1 MLQKEVQMKP
11 RFLRILNSIII
22 ILTVFIVS
30 GCNSNNTIQNLDN
43 KTQKTTITFAAIEAQ
58 HAEYAALISEFE
70 VQNPDID
77 VKFVNLAVDPS
88 NMSGFATQADAI
100 ALPVVPVGSDAYN
113 YLDIQPLAETDT
125 NYDQGQYLP
134 GIMEGCQVDERQIGL
149 PYTASLQVIYYNRD
163 IFDAAGIAYPQ
174 PDWTWEE
181 FRLNTINLT
190 RRNGQEVEQYGFVN
204 LSSMVRLLGTM
215 LNRDLMISDE
225 EEKAGAL
232 EKTLNSYLNL
242 VQLGYVRVPQNGEYP
257 GDLESLIYD
266 GKAAMWLDGLF
277 RLEDYRN
284 VLGEQ
289 IGFLPVP
296 EGTRATARCLAIS
309 AGSQQPQA
317 VWRLIKYLSEQNGPF
332 VLPNE
337 LPAYQEMIQNNVNWQ
352 SFSDEEQAVLKAA
365 LDNAWYGTHWLFTT
379 LNLEFDNVL
388 TDQNDMNSML
398 LSVLQLNPPE
408 LEGPIEPQFAFEV
421 RSTPDDIPPGAVF
434 IKFHGSY
441 LNREVREVLVN
452 EFNQSQSDYYIYTNV
467 SLEDADCFIDSSR
480 YTKNHP
486 EAYYP
491 LTPLLEGDAESMALA
506 ADLPPGVLETTRLNG
521 EILGIP
527 LFTLAYATYYNPVLL
542 EQAGL
547 EPPPDD
553 WTFSEFW
560 EYTQAATQDGIYGF
574 GLGSPALVV
583 IYDSMNSPLI
593 DENGEVPVFLFNT
606 PEVKQTT
613 EFLLKM
619 QYEGVIPELDID
631 MGDKYWTWRKN
642 ILSDKAVF
650 WMSSMDDYLNE
661 ELKYEPGMLP
671 IPGYIPNYS
680 LTSFPSFFI
689 SKNSSVPEGCWEW
702 FTHFSAN
709 PAIYS
714 WIPLRNSVRNSPEYE
729 ALVGI
734 DMASLYRKIID
745 QMKVTP
751 IDEKSRDTSYFTT
764 GPYFWFQTTIGALK
778 YGEDLDIPLQ
788 TVQFKSEAYL
798 TCMLNMDG
806 TPGEN
811 YQTCMKL
818 VDPDS

>member
-11 RFLRILNSIII
+11 KSLIILNSIII

-58 HAEYAALISEFE
+58 RAEYAALIAEFE

-88 NMSGFATQADAI
+88 NMIGFATQADAI
-100 ALPVVPVGSDAYN
+100 ALPVVPVGSDAYT
-113 YLDIQPLAETDT
+113 YLDIQPLAETDSSF
-125 NYDQGQYLP
+125 DQGGYLP
-134 GIMEGCQVDERQIGL
+134 GIMDGCQVDERQIGL

-181 FRLNTINLT
+181 FRLKAINLT
-190 RRNGQEVEQYGFVN
+190 KRNGQEVEQYGFVN

-232 EKTLNSYLNL
+232 EKTLSSYLNL
-242 VQLGYVRVPQNGEYP
+242 VQLGYVRVPQAGEYP
-257 GDLESLIYD
+257 EDLESLIYD

-284 VLGEQ
+284 ALGEQ
-289 IGFLPVP
+289 IGILPVP

-309 AGSQQPQA
+309 AGSVQPQA
-317 VWRLIKYLSEQNGPF
+317 AWRLIKYLSEQDGPF

-337 LPAYQEMIQNNVNWQ
+337 FSAHKAQFQNNVNRQ

-365 LDNAWYGTHWLFTT
+365 LDNAWYGTHWLFAT
-379 LNLEFDNVL
+379 LNQEFDNVL
-388 TDQNDMNSML
+388 ADQKDLKTTL
-398 LSVLQLNPPE
+398 LSVLQLTPPE
-408 LEGPIEPQFAFEV
+408 QEESFEPPFAFEV
-421 RSTPDDIPPGAVF
+421 RSTPDDIPPGAAHV
-434 IKFHGSY
+434 KFSGGY
-441 LNREVREVLVN
+441 QLNSEVLEAMLK
-452 EFNQSQSDYYIYTNV
+452 EFNQSQSNYYIDRNV
-467 SLEDADCFIDSSR
+467 SQEEADCFIGYQSE
-480 YTKNHP
+480 NHP
-486 EAYYP
+486 ETYYP
-491 LTPLLEGDAESMALA
+491 LTPLIEGDAESIALVG
-506 ADLPPGVLETTRLNG
+506 DLPANVLESTRYNG

-527 LFTLAYATYYNPVLL
+527 LTTLTIVMYYDPVLL

-547 EPPPDD
+547 EPPSAD
-553 WTFSEFW
+553 WTFTEFW
-560 EYTQAATQDGIYGF
+560 EYVQSAKQEGIYGF
-574 GLGSPALVV
+574 GLGPGAIKMIFDTMNTPWGDESGDVP
-583 IYDSMNSPLI
+583 IYS
-593 DENGEVPVFLFNT
+593 FNT

-613 EFLLKM
+613 KFLLKM

-631 MGDKYWTWRKN
+631 IGDKYWTWRQN
-642 ILSDKAVF
+642 ILSGKTAF
-650 WMSSMDDYLNE
+650 WMNITTSYLNE
-661 ELKYEPGMLP
+661 ELKYEPGILP
-671 IPGYIPNYS
+671 LPGYTQKPTIDGV
-680 LTSFPSFFI
+680 LTFFI
-689 SKNSSVPEGCWEW
+689 SKNSSYPIGCWDW
-702 FTHFSAN
+702 FKYFSGN
-709 PAIYS
+709 PSVYQG
-714 WIPLRNSVRNSPEYE
+714 IPLRSSILNSSDYE
-729 ALVGI
+729 MVVGTE
-734 DMASLYRKIID
+734 MASLYRNIID
-745 QMKVTP
+745 QLAETP
-751 IDEKSRDTSYFTT
+751 IEEKGRDTAYLKT
-764 GPYFWFQTTIGALK
+764 GPEFWFLTTLGELK
-778 YGEDLDIPLQ
+778 YGEGLDIPLQ

>member
-1 MLQKEVQMKP
+1 MKHSRAFDKIRIKRVFLSILFISMLLSACKP
-11 RFLRILNSIII
+11 QPDESENITR
-22 ILTVFIVS
+22 
-30 GCNSNNTIQNLDN
+30 
-43 KTQKTTITFAAIEAQ
+43 TTLTFAAIESQ
-58 HAEYAALISEFE
+58 RTEYEALITAFE
-70 VQNPDID
+70 AENPDID
-77 VKFVNLAVDPS
+77 VQFVNLAVDSS
-88 NMSGFATQADAI
+88 NMSGFASQADAI
-100 ALPVVPVGSDAYN
+100 ALPVVPVGADAYT
-113 YLDIQPLAETDT
+113 YLDIQPLAETDSSF
-125 NYDQGQYLP
+125 NPAEYLP
-134 GIMEGCQVDERQIGL
+134 GVIEGCVVDERQIGL
-149 PYTASLQVIYYNRD
+149 PYTASLQVIYYNRV
-163 IFDAAGIAYPQ
+163 IFDEAGVAYPP

-190 RRNGQEVEQYGFVN
+190 KKNGQEVEQFGFVN
-204 LSSMVRLLGTM
+204 LSSMPRLLGTM

-225 EEKAGAL
+225 EEKADAL
-232 EKTLNSYLNL
+232 ENTLSSYLNL

-289 IGFLPVP
+289 VGFMPVP

-317 VWRLIKYLSEQNGPF
+317 AWRLIRYLSGQDGPF

-337 LPAYQEMIQNNVNWQ
+337 FPAYSAQLQNNANWQ
-352 SFSDEEQAVLKAA
+352 SFNENEQAVLKAG
-365 LDNAWYGTHWLFTT
+365 LDNAWYGTHWLFAA
-379 LNLEFDNVL
+379 LNQEFDNVL
-388 TDQNDMNSML
+388 AGESDLNSML
-398 LSVLQLNPPE
+398 LSVLQYSPPE
-408 LEGPIEPQFAFEV
+408 TKEPFEPQFAIQV

-434 IKFHGSY
+434 VKFHPSS
-441 LNREVREVLVN
+441 LNREVLEEMVN
-452 EFNQSQSDYYIYTNV
+452 EFNQNQTDYYIYTNV
-467 SLEDADCFIDSSR
+467 AQEEADCFIDSSQ
-480 YTKNHP
+480 YIKYQP

-506 ADLPPGVLETTRLNG
+506 ADLPPGALETTQHNG

-527 LFTLAYATYYNPVLL
+527 LFILAYATYYNPVLL

-547 EPPPDD
+547 EPPSAD
-553 WTFSEFW
+553 WTFAEFW
-560 EYTQAATQDGIYGF
+560 QYAQAATQNEVYGF

-593 DENGEVPVFLFNT
+593 DESGEVPVFLFNT

-631 MGDKYWTWRKN
+631 MGDKYWTWRQI
-642 ILSDKAVF
+642 ILSGKAVF

-671 IPGYIPNYS
+671 LPGYIPKYS
-680 LTSFPSFFI
+680 LTSSPSFFI
-689 SKNSSVPEGCWEW
+689 SKNSSDPKGCWEW
-702 FTHFSAN
+702 FKYFSPN
-709 PAIYS
+709 PAIYR

-729 ALVGI
+729 MLVGT

-745 QMKVTP
+745 QMEVKP
-751 IDEKSRDTSYFTT
+751 FEEKGRDTSYLTT

-778 YGEDLDIPLQ
+778 YGEDLNAPLQ
-788 TVQFKSEAYL
+788 NVQFKSEAYL

-811 YQTCMKL
+811 YQACMKL

>member
-1 MLQKEVQMKP
+1 MKP
-11 RFLRILNSIII
+11 KFLRILNSIII
-22 ILTVFIVS
+22 IITVFIVS
-30 GCNSNNTIQNLDN
+30 GCNSNDTIQNLDD

-58 HAEYAALISEFE
+58 HAEYAALIAEFE

-88 NMSGFATQADAI
+88 NMIGFATQADAI
-100 ALPVVPVGSDAYN
+100 ALPVVPVGSDAYT

-215 LNRDLMISDE
+215 LNRDLKISDE

-232 EKTLNSYLNL
+232 EKTLSSYLNL
-242 VQLGYVRVPQNGEYP
+242 IQQGYVRIVQADEYP
-257 GDLESLIYD
+257 GDLETIIRE

-277 RLEDYRN
+277 QLDAYRN
-284 VLGEQ
+284 ALGKQ
-289 IGFLPVP
+289 ISFLPVP
-296 EGTRATARCLAIS
+296 EGGRASARCVAIS

-317 VWRLIKYLSEQNGPF
+317 AWRWIRFLSEQDGPY

-337 LPAYQEMIQNNVNWQ
+337 LPAYQEMVQKNVNWH
-352 SFSDEEQAVLKAA
+352 SFSEDERAVLQTA
-365 LDNAWYGTHWLFTT
+365 LDKSWYGTHWLFAT
-379 LNLEFDNVL
+379 LNQEFDNVL
-388 TDQNDMNSML
+388 ADQNDLNSML
-398 LSVLQLNPPE
+398 STVLQYSPPE
-408 LEGPIEPQFAFEV
+408 PEEPFEPQFAIQV
-421 RSTPDDIPPGAVF
+421 LSTPDDIPPGAVYV
-434 IKFHGSY
+434 KFSSGGY

-452 EFNQSQSDYYIYTNV
+452 EFNQNQTDYYIYTNV
-467 SLEDADCFIDSSR
+467 APEEADCFIGNQSE
-480 YTKNHP
+480 NQP

-506 ADLPPGVLETTRLNG
+506 ADLPPGVLETTRRNR

-527 LFTLAYATYYNPVLL
+527 LFILAYATYYNPVLL
-542 EQAGL
+542 EQTGL
-547 EPPPDD
+547 EPPPAD
-553 WTFSEFW
+553 WTFAEFW
-560 EYTQAATQDGIYGF
+560 EYAQTATQEGIYGF

-583 IYDSMNSPLI
+583 IYDSLNSPLI
-593 DENGEVPVFLFNT
+593 DESGEVPVFLFNT

-642 ILSDKAVF
+642 ILSGKAVF

-661 ELKYEPGMLP
+661 ELKYEPGMVP

-680 LTSFPSFFI
+680 LASFPSFFI
-689 SKNSSVPEGCWEW
+689 SKNSSDPEGCWEW
-702 FTHFSAN
+702 FKYFSTN

-729 ALVGI
+729 ALVGT
-734 DMASLYRKIID
+734 DMASLYRNIID

>member
-1 MLQKEVQMKP
+1 MKQS
-11 RFLRILNSIII
+11 RQF
-22 ILTVFIVS
+22 V
-30 GCNSNNTIQNLDN
+30 N
-43 KTQKTTITFAAIEAQ
+43 KKIQKTPLLLIIGVILLSACNQQPVENTNSGEAAITFAALEGQ
-58 HAEYAALISEFE
+58 RAEYAALIAEFE

-77 VKFVNLAVDPS
+77 VQFVNLAVDPT

-113 YLDIQPLAETDT
+113 YLDIQPLAETDSSF
-125 NYDQGQYLP
+125 DQGGYLP
-134 GIMEGCQVDERQIGL
+134 GVMEGCQVDERQIGL
-149 PYTASLQVIYYNRD
+149 PYTASLQVIYYNPD
-163 IFDAAGIAYPQ
+163 IFDEAGLPYPLA
-174 PDWTWEE
+174 DWTWEE

-215 LNRDLMISDE
+215 LNRDLMISNE

-232 EKTLNSYLNL
+232 ENTLSSYLNL
-242 VQLGYVRVPQNGEYP
+242 VQLGYVKVPQEEEYP
-257 GDLESLIYD
+257 GDLEFLIRD

-284 VLGEQ
+284 ALGEQ

-296 EGTRATARCLAIS
+296 EGSRATARCLAIS

-317 VWRLIKYLSEQNGPF
+317 AWRLIRYLSEQDGPF
-332 VLPNE
+332 VLANE
-337 LPAYQEMIQNNVNWQ
+337 FPANSAQLQNNANWQ
-352 SFSDEEQAVLKAA
+352 SFSEEEQTVLKAA
-365 LDNAWYGTHWLFTT
+365 LDNAWYGTHWLFAT
-379 LNLEFDNVL
+379 LNQEFDNVL
-388 TDQNDMNSML
+388 ADQNNLNSML
-398 LSVLQLNPPE
+398 LSVLQLSPPE
-408 LEGPIEPQFAFEV
+408 PEEPFEPQFAFEV
-421 RSTPDDIPPGAVF
+421 RSTPDDIPPEAVF
-434 IKFHGSY
+434 IKFHGAF
-441 LNREVREVLVN
+441 LNREVSEAMVN
-452 EFNQSQSDYYIYTNV
+452 EFNQNQTDYYIYTNV
-467 SLEDADCFIDSSR
+467 APEDADCFIGYQSE
-480 YTKNHP
+480 NQP
-486 EAYYP
+486 AAYYP
-491 LTPLLEGDAESMALA
+491 LTPLLEGDAESMALV
-506 ADLPPGVLETTRLNG
+506 ADLPPGVLETTRRNE

-527 LFTLAYATYYNPVLL
+527 LFISTFAMYYNPVLL

-547 EPPPDD
+547 EPPSAD
-553 WTFSEFW
+553 WTFTEFW
-560 EYTQAATQDGIYGF
+560 EYAQAATQEEIYGF
-574 GLGSPALVV
+574 GLGLFA
-583 IYDSMNSPLI
+583 IDMIFDSMNSLWV
-593 DENGEVPVFLFNT
+593 DESSDIPVFLFDT

-619 QYEGVIPELDID
+619 QYEGVIPDLDINV
-631 MGDKYWTWRKN
+631 GNKYWTWREN

-671 IPGYIPNYS
+671 LPGYIPNYS

-689 SKNSSVPEGCWEW
+689 SKNSSDPKGCWEW
-702 FTHFSAN
+702 FKFFSAN
-709 PAIYS
+709 PAIYG

-729 ALVGI
+729 ALVGTE
-734 DMASLYRKIID
+734 MASLYRKIID
-745 QMKVTP
+745 QMEVIP
-751 IDEKSRDTSYFTT
+751 FDEKGRDSSYLTT

-778 YGEDLDIPLQ
+778 YGEDLDVPLQ
-788 TVQFKSEAYL
+788 NVQFKSDAYL